1 MPSRLINVIDYCDF
15 PTEDDSPEAQRLFH
29 GRGHA
34 FPGLEHITID
44 WLPPVILI
52 TLFAKEAPDEYLKL
66 AERIQDFLP
75 DCQSVQVQHRYLNN
89 GPIDVVKGDTIE
101 KLIIQENKLK
111 YQIQLGKSR
120 NTGLF
125 LDMKHGRSWVQK
137 NSYAKRVLNLFSY
150 TCGFSVAASAG
161 GAKSVLNI
169 DMSSPALSR
178 GRKNH
183 RLNQQSLD
191 NIQFQKLNI
200 FKSFGR
206 LKKKGPFD
214 LLICDPP
221 TFQKGSVDIKKDYPK
236 ILRRLDE
243 FMAPDA
249 SLLLCLNAPELS
261 SHYLLENMALY
272 APAYRFIEQIT
283 TPEVYKEAEGKG
295 LTILSFKRDG

>member
-1 MPSRLINVIDYCDF
+1 MPTRLINVVDFCEF
-15 PTEDDSPEAQRLFH
+15 PTRDGVQEAQRLFH

-52 TLFAKEAPDEYLKL
+52 TLFAKEPNSELRKL
-66 AERIQDFLP
+66 ADHIQGFFP
-75 DCQSVQVQHRYLNN
+75 DCQSVQVQHRYLND
-89 GPIDVVKGDTIE
+89 GPIEVIKGDTIE
-101 KLIIQENKLK
+101 QLVIQENKLN

-125 LDMKHGRSWVQK
+125 LDMKNGRSWVQK
-137 NSYAKRVLNLFSY
+137 NSDAKRVLNLFSY

-161 GAKSVLNI
+161 GAESVLNI
-169 DMSSPALSR
+169 DMSSPALSA

-183 RLNQQSLD
+183 RLNEQSLD

-206 LKKKGPFD
+206 LKKNGPFD

-236 ILRRLDE
+236 ILRRLDQ

-261 SHYLLENMALY
+261 SQYLLEKMAHY
-272 APAYRFIEQIT
+272 APAYRFLEKIT
-283 TPEVYKEAEGKG
+283 APDVYKEAEGKG
-295 LTILSFKRDG
+295 LTILSFKRYD